1 MPPRRKTVGAA
12 RVLRRELTPP
22 EIKLW
27 QWMRERPE
35 GVKFRRQHPVGPFVL
50 DFYCASVRLGVEVDG
65 GFHDHAE
72 RVALDQRRDEW
83 LGGQGIRVLRIK
95 AVDVLRE
102 FEGVTVHILHECR
115 AFPLHHSLRE
125 RRRESRASLRPSPSF
140 DGEDF

>member
-50 DFYCASVRLGVEVDG
+50 DFYCASARLGVEVDG
-65 GFHDHAE
+65 GFHDNAE
-72 RVALDQRRDEW
+72 RVVLDARRDEW
-83 LGGQGIRVLRIK
+83 LSTQNIRVLRIR

-102 FEGVTVHILHECR
+102 FEAVTVHILHHCR
-115 AFPLHHSLRE
+115 AFPLHHPADGPPPH
-125 RRRESRASLRPSPSF
+125 ASMGRIF
-140 DGEDF
+140 R